1 MLVCTLDGDLYP
13 PLEEPTGTDP
23 KSKKKDKDK
32 DKKFV
37 WNHGSKLETVFTHF
51 LICLCWN
58 PQQIMNHSLPSKAYL
73 AIFDF
78 TESVVLVPSHLPTEE
93 HT

>member
-1 MLVCTLDGDLYP
+1 MGQMLVCTLDGDLYP

-37 WNHGSKLETVFTHF
+37 WNHGSKLKHSSTQNAF
-51 LICLCWN
+51 LKSHCRKMLHIIISSPLE
-58 PQQIMNHSLPSKAYL
+58 IKAFYL
-73 AIFDF
+73 
-78 TESVVLVPSHLPTEE
+78 
-93 HT
+93 

>member
-32 DKKFV
+32 DKKFI
-37 WNHGSKLETVFTHF
+37 WNHGSKETN
-51 LICLCWN
+51 IY
-58 PQQIMNHSLPSKAYL
+58 A
-73 AIFDF
+73 
-78 TESVVLVPSHLPTEE
+78 
-93 HT
+93 

>member
-32 DKKFV
+32 DKKFI
-37 WNHGSKLETVFTHF
+37 WNHGSKQRKRLLSEPLEAVCVEMFTH
-51 LICLCWN
+51 
-58 PQQIMNHSLPSKAYL
+58 
-73 AIFDF
+73 
-78 TESVVLVPSHLPTEE
+78 
-93 HT
+93 

>member
-23 KSKKKDKDK
+23 KNKKKDKDK

-37 WNHGSKLETVFTHF
+37 WNHGSR
-51 LICLCWN
+51 C
-58 PQQIMNHSLPSKAYL
+58 
-73 AIFDF
+73 
-78 TESVVLVPSHLPTEE
+78 SHV

>member
-23 KSKKKDKDK
+23 KNKKKDKDK

-37 WNHGSKLETVFTHF
+37 WNHGSKLEFEAENF
-51 LICLCWN
+51 AN
-58 PQQIMNHSLPSKAYL
+58 
-73 AIFDF
+73 
-78 TESVVLVPSHLPTEE
+78 
-93 HT
+93 

>member
-1 MLVCTLDGDLYP
+1 MLVCSLDGDLYP

-37 WNHGSKLETVFTHF
+37 WNHGSKWSNLEPE
-51 LICLCWN
+51 WN
-58 PQQIMNHSLPSKAYL
+58 L
-73 AIFDF
+73 D
-78 TESVVLVPSHLPTEE
+78 EVVSQVKI
-93 HT
+93 

>member
-13 PLEEPTGTDP
+13 PLEEPTGTTDP

-37 WNHGSKLETVFTHF
+37 CNHGSEYTHTHTHTHARARADADTHDILAEYCRLCAF
-51 LICLCWN
+51 LI
-58 PQQIMNHSLPSKAYL
+58 
-73 AIFDF
+73 
-78 TESVVLVPSHLPTEE
+78 V
-93 HT
+93 

>member
-37 WNHGSKLETVFTHF
+37 WNHGSKETDIKTLHF
-51 LICLCWN
+51 FELL
-58 PQQIMNHSLPSKAYL
+58 
-73 AIFDF
+73 
-78 TESVVLVPSHLPTEE
+78 VLQTS
-93 HT
+93 

>member
-1 MLVCTLDGDLYP
+1 MICVTHFTVLFILTLRNNIHCSFFVSLDQMLVCTLDGDLYP

-37 WNHGSKLETVFTHF
+37 WNHGSK
-51 LICLCWN
+51 
-58 PQQIMNHSLPSKAYL
+58 
-73 AIFDF
+73 
-78 TESVVLVPSHLPTEE
+78 
-93 HT
+93 

>member
-37 WNHGSKLETVFTHF
+37 WNHGSKLTN
-51 LICLCWN
+51 IIR
-58 PQQIMNHSLPSKAYL
+58 PQ
-73 AIFDF
+73 
-78 TESVVLVPSHLPTEE
+78 VLKLKT
-93 HT
+93 

>member
-37 WNHGSKLETVFTHF
+37 WNHGSKLARASSCEPFFFALLFMVEFTVFGSRDLT
-51 LICLCWN
+51 
-58 PQQIMNHSLPSKAYL
+58 
-73 AIFDF
+73 
-78 TESVVLVPSHLPTEE
+78 
-93 HT
+93 

>member
-23 KSKKKDKDK
+23 KTKKKDKDK

-37 WNHGSKLETVFTHF
+37 WNHGSKLINILTGLDFF
-51 LICLCWN
+51 KI
-58 PQQIMNHSLPSKAYL
+58 L
-73 AIFDF
+73 AKN
-78 TESVVLVPSHLPTEE
+78 VLY
-93 HT
+93 

>member
-23 KSKKKDKDK
+23 KNKKKDKDK

-37 WNHGSKLETVFTHF
+37 WNHGSKYKHLQNVLNSDLWAVTV
-51 LICLCWN
+51 
-58 PQQIMNHSLPSKAYL
+58 
-73 AIFDF
+73 
-78 TESVVLVPSHLPTEE
+78 
-93 HT
+93 